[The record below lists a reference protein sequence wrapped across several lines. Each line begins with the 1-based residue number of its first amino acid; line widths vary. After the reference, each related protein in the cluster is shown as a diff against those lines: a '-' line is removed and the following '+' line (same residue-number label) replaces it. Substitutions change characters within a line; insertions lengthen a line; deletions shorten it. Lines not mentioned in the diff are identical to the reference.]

1 MDVRI
6 TARHCSI
13 TDSVRD
19 IAQTRVSRLSR
30 FEPRITAAEVQFS
43 DENALKQVEVRLSVP
58 GTSMVQARGAGDSF
72 RTALDRSVE
81 RLERQMRRRHS
92 RRRDWHGE
100 RTADALGAE

>member
-30 FEPRITAAEVQFS
+30 FEPRITAAEVQFT
-43 DENALKQVEVRLSVP
+43 DENAFKHVEVRLSVP
-58 GTSMVQARGAGDSF
+58 GTAQVQAQGAGDSF
-72 RTALDRSVE
+72 RSALDRSVE
-81 RLERQMRRRHS
+81 RLERQMRRRHA
-92 RRRDWHGE
+92 RRGDRRSA
-100 RTADALGAE
+100 RTIDTLGAE